1 MVIQISLKA
10 KGEPPPPRM
19 AGDLEMRDLCSNSS
33 AFLEESFS
41 FLKAKFEPSKIAQW
55 IKAPSASPDD

>member
-1 MVIQISLKA
+1 
-10 KGEPPPPRM
+10 M

-41 FLKAKFEPSKIAQW
+41 FLKAKVEPSKIAQW